1 MEELKM
7 AWLAVLALVVIL
19 IASTVLVHR
28 VWKRKQ
34 IEKKVF
40 YGFSMLYTIN
50 AVLMAT
56 VPYDGLLESIQY
68 FLFLIDIGLF
78 VALMVSA
85 LVLGTVKILNYWLIT
100 AVLTVLMDVIAYKE
114 FTIPQNV
121 FDSTVWLVIQCAIV
135 YSIMM
140 KKNMLPNNVAKHAL
154 IASYAVTAIS
164 FAMIPPTSAIEAAV
178 TVSLFALIGA
188 MIFLFTVRKGK
199 GQKIDRTMSKAVDM
213 K

>member
-1 MEELKM
+1 M
-7 AWLAVLALVVIL
+7 AWLAILALVVII
-19 IASTVLVHR
+19 IASTVLLIR

-34 IEKKVF
+34 IEKKAL
-40 YGFSMLYTIN
+40 YGFAMIYIIN

-56 VPYDGLLESIQY
+56 VPYDGFLESIQY

-78 VALMVSA
+78 VAVLVSA
-85 LVLGTVKILNYWLIT
+85 LVLGTVRTLNFWLIT

-135 YSIMM
+135 YLIMLKM
-140 KKNMLPNNVAKHAL
+140 NMLPNKVAKYAL
-154 IASYAVTAIS
+154 IVSYAVTAVS
-164 FAMIPPTSAIEAAV
+164 FAMIPPTSAMETAV
-178 TVSLFALIGA
+178 SVVLFALVGA
-188 MIFLFTVRKGK
+188 MIFLFSVRKGK
-199 GQKIDRTMSKAVDM
+199 GQKNDRNMSKAVDL